1 MVEGA
6 LQIPLSVD
14 TTGIKEGVDKANK
27 EVETSFKELANKIE
41 ALNKKSIFTLNTKEA
56 EKEVANINKKIGELA
71 KAKNEIKLQP
81 QTKDTEKALDIINN
95 RIKDLNKSSKLLI
108 EIKEAKTSNL
118 KDIDKRIKELTKER
132 DLKITSAK
140 SAKQVKKETQA
151 IDKELQ
157 HLTKVREIK
166 VDIDSKKIDN
176 AKQSLSALG
185 NIAKVSA
192 VAIGGIGASLGVA
205 IKQAIDFQ
213 SQFGEVETLLSGVPT
228 EKVDELKQGV
238 IDLSRET
245 GILTSESIPAM
256 YQALS
261 ASVPADNVV
270 SFLQT
275 ASKTAIGGV
284 TDLSTSVDGLTSIL
298 NAYAMDTSEVNN
310 VSDLLFETMKRGK
323 TTIGELAS
331 SYFNVIPTAASLGVQ
346 FSDVS
351 AAMATI
357 TAQGTPT
364 SVATTQLRQALVELG
379 SEGSKASKTFKE
391 LSGKDFRTFIQE
403 GGNLQQ
409 ALQIMEQKAKSSNT
423 TINNLFS
430 SVEAG
435 NAVLGLTGANT
446 QRFTNDLEAM
456 ANATGATTEA
466 FQKIDETP
474 AQRIRKLVANFQAL
488 TLELGN
494 NLLPTAEKIFSAFEK
509 GLPTIQKLGTFLGNV
524 VSVLVANGKL
534 VVSVVAGLATAF
546 VGLNIALAITNPS
559 LIGTSGA
566 IGMVTAAFGA
576 LNVATGGII
585 IAIGALVA
593 GLVLLLT
600 NLDKVKEGLEK
611 LSAALG
617 NTEAR
622 MKQANKAA
630 QQLADTYKQN
640 AVDMEAG
647 RKEADKL
654 IGTYSKLS
662 QKQNKTAEDNEKLK
676 KTLEDIKK
684 VFPTLADEIQ
694 KNGGKLEGI
703 GLGHFLTVDER
714 ELSKQANETI
724 KKADEALK
732 LAQKNKKDLEAQE
745 STWIGSDADYKRQ
758 IQEVTDAEKQ
768 ALDQLNEARAL
779 RNELDTRASER
790 QKGMVAD
797 LEDESDIMGELT
809 KQQEAYNKAIANQG
823 KGKTEKD
830 PLKELEAS
838 YKARK
843 EIINKTIEDEEKK
856 NDALIQND
864 IDYYT
869 KRLALQKANAEAIL
883 KSGEAEKKARQKDLE
898 VIYDDIEETQKKLDA
913 LNSTEAKP
921 TFFEQLKDN
930 WQALANNI
938 AGLFDSITNYFTS
951 SLDNQLD
958 KLQENLDLQ
967 LQAIK
972 DKLDYET
979 KLYEKQ
985 LKDLEKREKKRQKII
1000 ENSEEKISELNA
1012 EIGEHATEE
1021 QYLQYKQQID
1031 DYQAKI
1037 DEQKALMEQ
1046 EEAEKLLLEEQQKL
1060 REEEAQQRKLELEKQ
1075 FAIEKAKIERKQAE
1089 ANKAN
1094 SIFNAIVSTAQGVAN
1109 ALSIPFVGIALASII
1124 GAMGAVQIATIA
1136 STPLPAIPT
1145 YSSGGL
1151 VGEPNN
1157 QYYEKLVGGSGNS
1170 EDKTLIWASQGERV
1184 LTRQQNAEYER
1195 MIANNNVNN
1204 SKVVNNNPN
1213 VNMNFTFNSNKGL
1226 NEKQIMS
1233 TIKKEVP
1240 KLVVDT
1246 VCRGY

>member
-1 MVEGA
+1 MAVDGA
-6 LQIPLSVD
+6 LEIPIIFD
-14 TTGIKEGVDKANK
+14 TSGLKQGLNEATKETEA
-27 EVETSFKELANKIE
+27 TFKELANKLE
-41 ALNKKSIFTLNTKEA
+41 TLNKKNIFKLDTKELTKEA
-56 EKEVANINKKIGELA
+56 DNIHKRIAELS

-108 EIKEAKTSNL
+108 EIKEAKTSKL
-118 KDIDKRIKELTKER
+118 SDIDKKIKELTKER
-132 DLKITSAK
+132 DLKISSAK
-140 SAKQVKKETQA
+140 STKQVKKGTEA
-151 IDKELQ
+151 IDKELD

-166 VDIDSKKIDN
+166 VDIDSKNIDN

-192 VAIGGIGASLGVA
+192 VAIGGIATSLGLAV
-205 IKQAIDFQ
+205 KQAIDFQ

-284 TDLSTSVDGLTSIL
+284 TDLSTSVDGLTNIL
-298 NAYAMDTSEVNN
+298 NAYAMDTSEVTN

-331 SYFNVIPTAASLGVQ
+331 SYFNVIPTAASVGVK
-346 FSDVS
+346 FSDIS

-364 SVATTQLRQALVELG
+364 SVATTQLRQALVELS

-391 LSGKDFRTFIQE
+391 LSGKTFKDFIAS
-403 GGNLQQ
+403 GGNLQK
-409 ALQIMEQKAKSSNT
+409 ALQLMEKEAQKNNT

-466 FQKIDETP
+466 FAKIDETP

-546 VGLNIALAITNPS
+546 VGLNVALAITNPS

-576 LNVATGGII
+576 LNIATGGII
-585 IAIGALVA
+585 IAIGFVA
-593 GLVLLLT
+593 SALVLLLT
-600 NLDKVKEGLEK
+600 HLDSVINGFEK
-611 LSAALG
+611 FAAALG
-617 NTEAR
+617 NNDAKL
-622 MKQANKAA
+622 KQTVKSVKE
-630 QQLADTYKQN
+630 LSDSYKQN
-640 AVDMEAG
+640 AGEMEAG

-654 IGTYSKLS
+654 IATYNQLS
-662 QKQNKTAEDNEKLK
+662 QKQNRTAEENEKLK
-676 KTLEDIKK
+676 QSLEAIRKT
-684 VFPTLADEIQ
+684 FPTLADEIE

-714 ELSKQANETI
+714 ELSKQANDTI

-732 LAQKNKKDLEAQE
+732 LAQKNKKDLKAQE

-758 IQEVTDAEKQ
+758 IDEVTKAEEE
-768 ALDQLNEARAL
+768 ALKQLNEARTL
-779 RNELDTRASER
+779 RNELDNRALQR
-790 QKGMVAD
+790 QQGMVSE
-797 LEDESDIMGELT
+797 LENQVDVQSDINKLLDN
-809 KQQEAYNKAIANQG
+809 YNKAS
-823 KGKTEKD
+823 KGKEKKD

-843 EIINKTIEDEEKK
+843 EIINQTIDDEEKK
-856 NDALIQND
+856 NEALIQND
-864 IDYYT
+864 IEYYT
-869 KRLALQKANAEAIL
+869 KRLELQKANAEAIL

-898 VIYDDIEETQKKLDA
+898 SIYADIEETQSKLDA

-921 TFFEQLKDN
+921 TFFEQLKAS
-930 WQALANNI
+930 WQELASGV

-958 KLQENLDLQ
+958 KLEENLDLQ
-967 LQAIK
+967 LKAIE
-972 DKLDYET
+972 DKLEYET
-979 KLYEKQ
+979 ELYEKQ
-985 LKDLEKREKKRQKII
+985 LEDLEKREEERQEII
-1000 ENSEEKISELNA
+1000 EKSEEKIAELNA

-1021 QYLQYKQQID
+1021 QYLQYQKQLE
-1031 DYQAKI
+1031 DYQNRI

-1060 REEEAQQRKLELEKQ
+1060 REEEAQQRKIELEKQ

-1094 SIFNAIVSTAQGVAN
+1094 GIFNAIVSTAQGVASV
-1109 ALSIPFVGIALASII
+1109 LGLGLVGIALASII

-1136 STPLPAIPT
+1136 STPLPQIPT
-1145 YSSGGL
+1145 YSKGGI

-1157 QYYEKLVGGSGNS
+1157 KLYEKLVGKSGNS
-1170 EDKTLIWASQGERV
+1170 EDKTLIWASQGEMV
-1184 LTRQQNAEYER
+1184 LTREQAEAYR
-1195 MIANNNVNN
+1195 QGIANNNINN
-1204 SKVVNNNPN
+1204 SRVVNNNPN

-1240 KLVVDT
+1240 NLVVNAIT
-1246 VCRGY
+1246 RGY